1 MKKDFYSAFFKGKKI
16 TVMGLGILGRG
27 IQVTKFLAEAGAI
40 LTVTDLKDAE
50 YLKASIALLKK
61 YDIRYVLEKHDLSD
75 FKNVDMVVKAAGV
88 PLDSIYI
95 KEAHKHNVPVVMDAS
110 LFARVVSSVSPKINI
125 VGITGTRGKSMTTAL
140 IHHVLSSNAKKL
152 KCKVH
157 LGGNMRMKATLPL
170 LKEVNPGDV
179 VVLELDSWQCQ
190 GFGDDK
196 ISPDI
201 AVFTS
206 FMPDHLNYYKGD
218 EKQYLNDK
226 LHICMHQDK
235 SGILVT
241 SKAVSALIPKT
252 YAGKKKVVGTKE
264 VSDIKMNIIGSH
276 NLQNAAYA
284 FEVAYICGLS
294 EKDIKKSIKSFKGLE
309 GRLHYLGKKRGVHV
323 YNDNNATTPEAVLA
337 GVKAVSEKYPT
348 SNIILIAGGADKELK
363 LDAFDDATGYCK
375 HIILLPGTGTN
386 RLSEE
391 YTFVRTTE
399 VTNVNSALLVAFAE
413 SEPKDVII
421 FSPGFASFG
430 LFKHEYDRN
439 DIFLK
444 TLKAIKE

>member
-1 MKKDFYSAFFKGKKI
+1 M
-16 TVMGLGILGRG
+16 
-27 IQVTKFLAEAGAI
+27 
-40 LTVTDLKDAE
+40 
-50 YLKASIALLKK
+50 
-61 YDIRYVLEKHDLSD
+61 
-75 FKNVDMVVKAAGV
+75 
-88 PLDSIYI
+88 
-95 KEAHKHNVPVVMDAS
+95 
-110 LFARVVSSVSPKINI
+110 
-125 VGITGTRGKSMTTAL
+125 
-140 IHHVLSSNAKKL
+140 
-152 KCKVH
+152 
-157 LGGNMRMKATLPL
+157 
-170 LKEVNPGDV
+170 
-179 VVLELDSWQCQ
+179 
-190 GFGDDK
+190 
-196 ISPDI
+196 
-201 AVFTS
+201 
-206 FMPDHLNYYKGD
+206 
-218 EKQYLNDK
+218 
-226 LHICMHQDK
+226 
-235 SGILVT
+235 
-241 SKAVSALIPKT
+241 
-252 YAGKKKVVGTKE
+252 
-264 VSDIKMNIIGSH
+264 
-276 NLQNAAYA
+276 
-284 FEVAYICGLS
+284 
-294 EKDIKKSIKSFKGLE
+294 
-309 GRLHYLGKKRGVHV
+309 HV